1 MTRRRIAVLALVAIP
16 LAVAFG
22 LSLRADPP
30 HNAAPTQDLFSGKIL
45 VFNERSNP
53 AFEAT
58 LEEVRVT
65 HIGDQA
71 YVVGK
76 GVAAE
81 DAKSWYNGRTIW
93 IPLVEVT
100 QIIEF
105 QDRAEL
111 IKAAAERRT
120 AGK

>member
-16 LAVAFG
+16 LAAAFG

-30 HNAAPTQDLFSGKIL
+30 QNAAPTQDLFSGKIL
-45 VFNERSNP
+45 VVNERANP

-65 HIGDQA
+65 HIGEQA
-71 YVVGK
+71 FLVGK
-76 GVAAE
+76 GVAAD
-81 DAKSWYNGRTIW
+81 DAKNWYNGRTIW

-100 QIIEF
+100 QILEF
-105 QDRAEL
+105 QDRGEL